1 MGGAFDHFKSK
12 LALHATHPGAT
23 IDNRQLLVQWQQ
35 RPAAPQRVTGDGC
48 KRYLPELCHVP
59 LVESAPTVPLSG
71 WTLHETL
78 HTEGFCVIA
87 RLLLPRLVLFVLALT
102 AAFAPP
108 ARAAIDESELLPV
121 EQAFALST
129 RVLDAN
135 TVELRWQIADGYYLY
150 RHRIM
155 ILTPEG
161 FSPGELQLPPGKRKH
176 DEFFGDVETY
186 RHELLVRLPITPAA
200 GAAEAAF
207 VVSSQGCA
215 DVGICYPPHKVPQ
228 RVALPTVATAAAS
241 GADSGN
247 PLAALLKPA
256 SLVDGDAGLPLP
268 PEQAFGFEAIASA
281 ANELLLRFSPAP
293 GHYLYRDRTRM
304 RVEDA
309 DDISLGEPRWPVGVN
324 HEDEH
329 FGQQLVYFEPID
341 VAVPL
346 QRADGAARD
355 IQLKVTF
362 QGCETDGICYPP
374 MTRTVAVSLPA
385 GGAAATDTSAPQAE
399 DSRLAAALS
408 GPDRIWT
415 LLTFFG
421 FGLLL
426 AFTPCV
432 FPMVPILS
440 GIIAGAGNIS
450 TRRAFVLSLVYV
462 LATAVVFTIAGVV
475 AGLAGANLQIVFQT
489 PWILV
494 SFALLFVV
502 LSFSMFGFYE
512 LQLPSRLQTR
522 LTELSNKQSG
532 GSLFGVAIM
541 GVLSALIVGPCVAP
555 PLAAAVLYISQTRD
569 PILGGLALFSLALGM
584 GAPLLAF
591 GTAAGRILPRAGA
604 WMDAVKAVFG
614 VLFLGLAIWMLDR
627 IVDPAV
633 TLALSGS
640 LLIGSAIY
648 LGALE
653 PVALAASGWKRL
665 WKAIGVLL
673 LLIGSAQMLGALA
686 GGRDLMQPL
695 KGVFGGAAP
704 AAAELHFTT
713 IKSSADLDRA
723 IAAANA
729 AGQPV
734 MFDFYADWCV
744 SCKEMEKYTFTD
756 PAVHQAL
763 RGYVLLKADVT
774 ANDDIDQE
782 LMRRFGIIGP
792 PGTLFFGLD
801 GIEQRHLRLIG
812 FEKAAPFVQ
821 RIQKATR

>member
-1 MGGAFDHFKSK
+1 M
-12 LALHATHPGAT
+12 
-23 IDNRQLLVQWQQ
+23 
-35 RPAAPQRVTGDGC
+35 
-48 KRYLPELCHVP
+48 
-59 LVESAPTVPLSG
+59 
-71 WTLHETL
+71 
-78 HTEGFCVIA
+78 IA
-87 RLLLPRLVLFVLALT
+87 RLLSPRLLLPGLLLFALALT
-102 AAFAPP
+102 ASLAPP
-108 ARAAIDESELLPV
+108 ARAAIDESDLLPV
-121 EQAFALST
+121 EEAFALST
-129 RVLDAN
+129 RALDSK
-135 TVELRWQIADGYYLY
+135 TIELRWQIADGYYLY
-150 RHRIM
+150 RHRIK

-161 FSPGELQLPPGKRKH
+161 FRPGELELPPGKRKH

-186 RHELLVRLPITPAA
+186 RHELVVTMPIAA
-200 GAAEAAF
+200 DANTRDIAF
-207 VVSSQGCA
+207 VVTSQGCA
-215 DVGICYPPHKVPQ
+215 DIGVCYPPHKVPQ
-228 RVALPTVATAAAS
+228 RVALPGATAAAAS
-241 GADSGN
+241 SADPSN

-256 SLVDGDAGLPLP
+256 SLVDGDPGLPLP
-268 PEQAFGFEAIASA
+268 PEQAFGFEAIANA
-281 ANELLLRFSPAP
+281 GNELLLRFSPAP
-293 GHYLYRDRTRM
+293 GHYLYRDRTRL
-304 RVEDA
+304 RIADA
-309 DDISLGEPRWPVGVN
+309 DDIPPDDISLGEPHWPAGVS

-329 FGQQLVYFEPID
+329 FGQQIVYFEPVD

-346 QRADGAARD
+346 QRVDGAARD
-355 IQLKVTF
+355 IQFTATF

-385 GGAAATDTSAPQAE
+385 SGAAATDANAPQAE

-440 GIIAGAGNIS
+440 GIIAGAGNIT

-494 SFALLFVV
+494 GFALLFVV

-532 GSLFGVAIM
+532 GSLPGVAIM

-569 PILGGLALFSLALGM
+569 PILGGLALFSLAMGM

-653 PVALAASGWKRL
+653 PVAIAASGWKRL

-673 LLIGSAQMLGALA
+673 LLLGSAQMLGALA
-686 GGRDLMQPL
+686 GGRDLLLPL

-734 MFDFYADWCV
+734 LFDFYADWCV

-763 RGYVLLKADVT
+763 SGYVLLKADVT
-774 ANDDIDQE
+774 ANDDLDQE

-821 RIQKATR
+821 RIQKVTR

>member
-1 MGGAFDHFKSK
+1 
-12 LALHATHPGAT
+12 
-23 IDNRQLLVQWQQ
+23 
-35 RPAAPQRVTGDGC
+35 
-48 KRYLPELCHVP
+48 
-59 LVESAPTVPLSG
+59 
-71 WTLHETL
+71 
-78 HTEGFCVIA
+78 VIA

-228 RVALPTVATAAAS
+228 RIALPVSSSVATTAS
-241 GADSGN
+241 ATGNN
-247 PLAALLKPA
+247 PLAALLKPGNGR
-256 SLVDGDAGLPLP
+256 DGNDGLPLP
-268 PEQAFGFEAIASA
+268 PEQAFAFEAIADA
-281 ANELLLRFSPAP
+281 GDELLLRFSPAP
-293 GHYLYRDRTRM
+293 GHYLYRDRTRISI
-304 RVEDA
+304 EDA
-309 DDISLGEPRWPVGVN
+309 DDITLGEPRWPAGVS

-329 FGQQLVYFEPID
+329 FGQQVVYFEPIE
-341 VAVPL
+341 VPVPV
-346 QRADGAARD
+346 RRTDGTARD
-355 IQLKVTF
+355 ILLKATF

-374 MTRTVAVSLPA
+374 ITRTLAVSLPA
-385 GGAAATDTSAPQAE
+385 SDGDSAAVDVPQAE

-408 GPDRIWT
+408 GPNRIWT

-440 GIIAGAGNIS
+440 GIIAGAGNIT

-462 LATAVVFTIAGVV
+462 LATAVIFTIAGVV

-489 PWILV
+489 PWILI

-512 LQLPSRLQTR
+512 LQLPSSMQTR

-532 GSLFGVAIM
+532 GSLLGVAIM

-569 PILGGLALFSLALGM
+569 PILGGLALFSLAMGM

-653 PVALAASGWKRL
+653 PVATAASGWKRL

-686 GGRDLMQPL
+686 GGRDLLQPL
-695 KGVFGGAAP
+695 KGVFGGGAP
-704 AAAELHFTT
+704 ATAELHFTV

-729 AGQPV
+729 SGQPV
-734 MFDFYADWCV
+734 LFDFYADWCV

-756 PAVHQAL
+756 PAVHSAL
-763 RGYVLLKADVT
+763 SGFVLLKADVT
-774 ANDDIDQE
+774 ANDDVDQE
-782 LMRRFGIIGP
+782 LMQRFGIIGP

-801 GIEQRHLRLIG
+801 GNEQRHLRLIG
-812 FEKAAPFVQ
+812 FEKAAPFAE
-821 RIQKATR
+821 RIRKASR

>member
-1 MGGAFDHFKSK
+1 
-12 LALHATHPGAT
+12 
-23 IDNRQLLVQWQQ
+23 
-35 RPAAPQRVTGDGC
+35 
-48 KRYLPELCHVP
+48 
-59 LVESAPTVPLSG
+59 
-71 WTLHETL
+71 
-78 HTEGFCVIA
+78 
-87 RLLLPRLVLFVLALT
+87 
-102 AAFAPP
+102 
-108 ARAAIDESELLPV
+108 
-121 EQAFALST
+121 
-129 RVLDAN
+129 
-135 TVELRWQIADGYYLY
+135 
-150 RHRIM
+150 
-155 ILTPEG
+155 
-161 FSPGELQLPPGKRKH
+161 
-176 DEFFGDVETY
+176 
-186 RHELLVRLPITPAA
+186 
-200 GAAEAAF
+200 
-207 VVSSQGCA
+207 
-215 DVGICYPPHKVPQ
+215 
-228 RVALPTVATAAAS
+228 
-241 GADSGN
+241 
-247 PLAALLKPA
+247 
-256 SLVDGDAGLPLP
+256 
-268 PEQAFGFEAIASA
+268 
-281 ANELLLRFSPAP
+281 
-293 GHYLYRDRTRM
+293 
-304 RVEDA
+304 
-309 DDISLGEPRWPVGVN
+309 
-324 HEDEH
+324 
-329 FGQQLVYFEPID
+329 
-341 VAVPL
+341 
-346 QRADGAARD
+346 
-355 IQLKVTF
+355 
-362 QGCETDGICYPP
+362 

>member
-1 MGGAFDHFKSK
+1 
-12 LALHATHPGAT
+12 
-23 IDNRQLLVQWQQ
+23 
-35 RPAAPQRVTGDGC
+35 
-48 KRYLPELCHVP
+48 
-59 LVESAPTVPLSG
+59 
-71 WTLHETL
+71 
-78 HTEGFCVIA
+78 VIA
-87 RLLLPRLVLFVLALT
+87 RLLLLALALT
-102 AAFAPP
+102 ASFLPP
-108 ARAAIDESELLPV
+108 ARAAIDESDLLPV

-129 RVLDAN
+129 RALDN
-135 TVELRWQIADGYYLY
+135 ETIELRWQIADGYYLY
-150 RHRIM
+150 RHRIH
-155 ILTPEG
+155 ILSPEG
-161 FSPGELQLPPGKRKH
+161 FTPGALQLPAGKRKH

-186 RHELLVRLPITPAA
+186 RHELVVRVPITPAA
-200 GAAEAAF
+200 GAGDAVF
-207 VVSSQGCA
+207 VVTSQGCA
-215 DVGICYPPHKVPQ
+215 DVGICYPPHKVAQ
-228 RVALPTVATAAAS
+228 RIALPAATSVAAPAPAR
-241 GADSGN
+241 AVANN
-247 PLAALLKPA
+247 PLAALLQPGKA
-256 SLVDGDAGLPLP
+256 ISGNDGLPLP

-281 ANELLLRFSPAP
+281 GDELLLRLSPAS

-304 RVEDA
+304 RIDDA
-309 DDISLGEPRWPVGVN
+309 GDITLGEPRWPAGVS

-329 FGQQLVYFEPID
+329 FGQQVVYFEPID

-346 QRADGAARD
+346 QRTAGAARD
-355 IQLKVTF
+355 ITFTITF

-374 MTRTVAVSLPA
+374 MTRTLAVSLPA
-385 GGAAATDTSAPQAE
+385 SDGAVTGSVAPQAE
-399 DSRLAAALS
+399 DSRLASALS
-408 GPDRIWT
+408 GPHRLWT

-440 GIIAGAGNIS
+440 GIIAGAGHIT

-475 AGLAGANLQIVFQT
+475 AGLAGANLQMVFQT
-489 PWILV
+489 PWILI

-512 LQLPSRLQTR
+512 LQLPSRMQTR

-532 GSLFGVAIM
+532 GSLLGVAIM

-569 PILGGLALFSLALGM
+569 PLLGGLALFALAMGM

-653 PVALAASGWKRL
+653 PLAAAASGWKRL
-665 WKAIGVLL
+665 WKALGVLL

-686 GGRDLMQPL
+686 GGRDLLQPL
-695 KGVFGGAAP
+695 NGVFGGGG
-704 AAAELHFTT
+704 AAAELHFTA
-713 IKSSADLDRA
+713 IKSSAELDRA

-756 PAVHQAL
+756 PAVHAAL
-763 RGYVLLKADVT
+763 AGFVLLKADVT
-774 ANDDIDQE
+774 ANDAVDQE
-782 LMRRFGIIGP
+782 LMQRFAIIGP
-792 PGTLFFGLD
+792 PGTLFFGRD
-801 GIEQRHLRLIG
+801 GNEQRHLRLIG
-812 FEKAAPFVQ
+812 FEPAAPFVE
-821 RIQKATR
+821 RVGKVAR